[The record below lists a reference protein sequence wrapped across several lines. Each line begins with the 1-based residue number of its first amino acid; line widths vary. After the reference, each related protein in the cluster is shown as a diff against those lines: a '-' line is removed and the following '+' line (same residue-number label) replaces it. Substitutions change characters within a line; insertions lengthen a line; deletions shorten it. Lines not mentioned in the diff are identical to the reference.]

1 VSGLGKGTSMALYN
15 ISLGVSGIV
24 TEPYKGAKK
33 SGIKGGTVGIGKGLA
48 GLIGKP
54 LKGAYYFM
62 A

>member
-1 VSGLGKGTSMALYN
+1 MALYN

-33 SGIKGGTVGIGKGLA
+33 SGLKGGTVGIGKGLA